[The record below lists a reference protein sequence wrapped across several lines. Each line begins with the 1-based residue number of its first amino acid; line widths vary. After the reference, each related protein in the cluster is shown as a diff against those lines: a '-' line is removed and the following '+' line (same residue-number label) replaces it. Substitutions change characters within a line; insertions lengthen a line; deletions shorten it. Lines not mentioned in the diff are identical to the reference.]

1 MDRYE
6 FDEQVKERIKHPS
19 MYAVIYHNDH
29 VTTADFVV
37 ESLVEVFDK
46 DILTAQKLMKEVDQ
60 LGQSMVGI
68 YTRDIATTKKDE
80 VLAMAKAQKMPFQV
94 TVEPVNDEEDDEI

>member
-1 MDRYE
+1 MNRFE
-6 FDEQVKERIKHPS
+6 FDEDVKERIKHPS

-37 ESLVEVFDK
+37 QSLVDVFDK
-46 DILTAQKLMKEVDQ
+46 DVLTATKLMQEVDQ
-60 LGQSMVGI
+60 IGKSTVGV

-80 VLAMAKAQKMPFQV
+80 VLAMAKAQGMPFQV
-94 TVEPVNDEEDDEI
+94 TVEPVDDEEDDYE